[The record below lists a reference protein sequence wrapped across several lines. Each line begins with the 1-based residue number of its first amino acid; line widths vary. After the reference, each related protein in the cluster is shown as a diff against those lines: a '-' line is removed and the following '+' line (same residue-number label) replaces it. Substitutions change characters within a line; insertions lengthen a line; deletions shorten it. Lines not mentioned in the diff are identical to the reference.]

1 MSVSGPVEEA
11 LGPLFEPGTM
21 YTLRTEAVIE
31 NPNMFPV
38 SYLPMLGFFLDFDT
52 DSDAAPFK
60 VAIPSGIQAHAPTVS
75 FDAVGIAGV
84 GVEFTFSNPSQ
95 EKVFWVASSDGF
107 FGLTQW
113 WEEDLRVA
121 P

>member
-1 MSVSGPVEEA
+1 M
-11 LGPLFEPGTM
+11 
-21 YTLRTEAVIE
+21 RTEAVIE
-31 NPNMFPV
+31 NPNLFPV
-38 SYLPMLGFFLDFDT
+38 SYLPGLGLFLDFDT

-60 VAIPSGIQAHAPTVS
+60 VAIPGGIQADAPTVS

-84 GVEFTFSNPSQ
+84 GVEFTFSNPSH
-95 EKVFWVASSDGF
+95 EKVFWLAASDGF

-113 WEEDLRVA
+113 WREQVQVA